1 MSRRA
6 ELEDLVARRDVYAV
20 LTRYCRAL
28 DRADVELMR
37 TVYWPDG
44 VDIHGIYS
52 GNAAEFVEFII
63 SEITQYFEMGTHC
76 LLNVDIKVDGDV
88 ACSESYLY
96 SACRVRENMTEAMFG
111 SRYFKMRGGRGLDAG
126 NEQFVMAGRY
136 LDRLERR
143 NGEWRIAKRQVVMD
157 WNDSNPSNQIL
168 DEGLFKTM
176 RPRGEWGH
184 GDPVY
189 GNILPE
195 SVEIVAA

>member
-6 ELEDLVARRDVYAV
+6 ELEDLVARRDVHAV

-28 DRADVELMR
+28 DRADRALMR

-63 SEITQYFEMGTHC
+63 DEITQYFEMGTHC
-76 LLNVDIKVDGDV
+76 LLNVHIDVDGDL
-88 ACSESYLY
+88 AHAESYLY
-96 SACRVRENMTEAMFG
+96 SACRVRPEMTESMFG
-111 SRYFKMRGGRGLDAG
+111 SRYARFHGGRGLDAG

-143 NGEWRIAKRQVVMD
+143 DGEWRILRRQVVMD

-168 DEGLFKTM
+168 DEGMFASL
-176 RPRGEWGH
+176 RPRGAWGA

-189 GNILPE
+189 ANTP
-195 SVEIVAA
+195 

>member
-28 DRADVELMR
+28 DRADLELMR

-44 VDIHGIYS
+44 IDSHGIYS

-63 SEITQYFEMGTHC
+63 GEITKYFEMGTHC
-76 LLNVDIKVDGDV
+76 LLNVDIKVKGDV

-96 SACRVRENMTEAMFG
+96 SACRLRENMTEALLG
-111 SRYFKMRGGRGLDAG
+111 SRYLQMCGGSGLDAG
-126 NEQFVMAGRY
+126 NEMFVMAGRY
-136 LDRLERR
+136 IDRLERR
-143 NGEWRIAKRQVVMD
+143 DGEWRIMHRQVVMD

-168 DEGLFKTM
+168 DEGLFRTM
-176 RPRGEWGH
+176 RPRGEWGA

-189 GNILPE
+189 ANILPLKATE
-195 SVEIVAA
+195 SID